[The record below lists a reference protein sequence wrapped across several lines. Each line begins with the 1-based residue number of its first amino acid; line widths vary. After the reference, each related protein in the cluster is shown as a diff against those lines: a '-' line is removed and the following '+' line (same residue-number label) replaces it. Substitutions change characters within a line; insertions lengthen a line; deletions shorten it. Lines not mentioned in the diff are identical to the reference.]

1 LIDGYGNYGKH
12 SRKIADQEEGGF
24 PLSLSLS
31 LSMCSFSWS
40 TNQRRSL
47 LAPLIREYDCHSE
60 QQTDCCKGDETVKR
74 DGDRTEER
82 ERKTNKQNNGRKL
95 CRPFNKVKEMATQ
108 TSRERN
114 VRDALEREREGKQR
128 KLW

>member
-1 LIDGYGNYGKH
+1 VKSIILDRWTLQSWQTFKEDWR
-12 SRKIADQEEGGF
+12 SEEGGF

-31 LSMCSFSWS
+31 MCSFSRS
-40 TNQRRSL
+40 RNQRRSL

-82 ERKTNKQNNGRKL
+82 EREREKTNKAMVENFADHSTK
-95 CRPFNKVKEMATQ
+95 
-108 TSRERN
+108 
-114 VRDALEREREGKQR
+114 
-128 KLW
+128 